1 VDATGTMSAS
11 DVDGTFNGAVELA
24 KKLAQ
29 SQEVNDC
36 VVTEWFRYAFGRGES
51 ADDACTMANLKQ
63 SFVAAGFNIQELLV
77 AITQSDAFRFRPAV
91 TP

>member
-1 VDATGTMSAS
+1 
-11 DVDGTFNGAVELA
+11 
-24 KKLAQ
+24 
-29 SQEVNDC
+29 
-36 VVTEWFRYAFGRGES
+36 
-51 ADDACTMANLKQ
+51 MANLKQ